1 MTALI
6 LHGGA
11 GSTIDDPDRQRSVRD
26 SLTDIRSQI
35 WTLLQDGASAREAA
49 VTGCELL
56 EDDPEFNAG
65 LGAKLQADGRIRM
78 SASVMD
84 GPAHRFSGAI
94 HAEQLRHPVRLA
106 DDLQSRTDR
115 ILAGRGLD
123 AFARELDLDTF
134 DPTTLKQ
141 LERWYEKRRD
151 EIDGSNAPRTSTG
164 GGLEH
169 DHHGTVGVATLDQQN
184 QLAVATSTGGR
195 GHERPGRVSDSSLPA
210 GNYATDQVAIS
221 CTGVGEDIIDEA
233 LAPRIAVRV
242 ADSASL
248 CDALETSFQEA
259 EQRDRSFGAIALDH
273 NGHPAWGKTTGA
285 LLAAWRTPDTSGHA
299 LDATT
304 KPTVHSP

>member
-11 GSTIDDPDRQRSVRD
+11 GSTIDDPDRKQSVRE
-26 SLTDIRSQI
+26 SLTDIRSHV
-35 WTLLQDGASAREAA
+35 WSLLQTGASAREAA
-49 VTGCELL
+49 VAGCKLL

-65 LGAKLQADGRIRM
+65 LGAKIQADGRIRM
-78 SASVMD
+78 SASLMD
-84 GPAHRFSGAI
+84 GQSHRFSGAI
-94 HAEQLRHPVRLA
+94 HAERLRHPIQLA

-123 AFARELDLDTF
+123 ALARELDLDTF

-151 EIDGSNAPRTSTG
+151 EIDESNAPDTSTG

-169 DHHGTVGVATLDQQN
+169 DHHGTVGVATLDQQSR
-184 QLAVATSTGGR
+184 LAVATSTGGR
-195 GHERPGRVSDSSLPA
+195 GHERPGRVSDSSIPA

-242 ADSASL
+242 ADNASL
-248 CDALETSFQEA
+248 TDALQTSFDEA
-259 EQRDRSFGAIALDH
+259 EHRDRSFGAIALDH
-273 NGHPAWGKTTGA
+273 HGHPAWAKTTGT
-285 LLAAWRTPDTSGHA
+285 LLAAWRTPDATGHA
-299 LDATT
+299 LDAPTT
-304 KPTVHSP
+304 PTVHSP